1 MIPGATA
8 ASFLLVVILGAM
20 SPGPDFVVVTR
31 SSLTSGRR
39 AGIAAGAGIA
49 LGVFAWVVAI
59 ALGVAAVLTASA
71 VAFSVVKLVGAVYL
85 VVLGIRAWLAVRRG
99 EYRDLGETPAVK
111 PKGAWAAFRQ
121 GLFTN
126 LLNPKVAVYFLALL
140 PQFLPADGSTL
151 QTLELAAIATMRHRA
166 VVRHPG
172 RRGRRAAALLLLRP
186 GAPRAG
192 LRDGHRARHA
202 RGPGRRRHRVTPEAA
217 GTAAPGTA
225 VSPASRRPASC
236 LRRGR

>member
-8 ASFLLVVILGAM
+8 ASFLLVVVLGAM

-31 SSLTSGRR
+31 SSLSGGRR

-71 VAFSVVKLVGAVYL
+71 VAFTVVKLAGAAYL
-85 VVLGIRAWLAVRRG
+85 VFLGVKAWLAVRRG
-99 EYRDLGETPAVK
+99 EYRDLAAGTGGRQLTA
-111 PKGAWAAFRQ
+111 GAAFRQ
-121 GLFTN
+121 GLVTN

-151 QTLELAAIATMRHRA
+151 QTLELAAIATAGTVLWFVTLA
-166 VVRHPG
+166 VVVGALKKFFSAGRV
-172 RRGRRAAALLLLRP
+172 RRGLDAVLGTVLVALGLKVAA
-186 GAPRAG
+186 
-192 LRDGHRARHA
+192 
-202 RGPGRRRHRVTPEAA
+202 E
-217 GTAAPGTA
+217 TA
-225 VSPASRRPASC
+225 
-236 LRRGR
+236 

>member
-8 ASFLLVVILGAM
+8 ASFLLVVLLGAM

-31 SSLTSGRR
+31 SSLTGGRR
-39 AGIAAGAGIA
+39 AGIAAGVGIA

-71 VAFSVVKLVGAVYL
+71 VAFTVVKLVGAAYL
-85 VVLGIRAWLAVRRG
+85 VFLGVKAWLAVRRG
-99 EYRDLGETPAVK
+99 EYRDLGGDDREPLKA
-111 PKGAWAAFRQ
+111 AAAFRQ

-151 QTLELAAIATMRHRA
+151 QTLELAAIATAGTVLWFVTLA
-166 VVRHPG
+166 VVVGALKKVFRDARV
-172 RRGRRAAALLLLRP
+172 RRGLDAVLGSLLVALGLKVAA
-186 GAPRAG
+186 
-192 LRDGHRARHA
+192 
-202 RGPGRRRHRVTPEAA
+202 E
-217 GTAAPGTA
+217 TA
-225 VSPASRRPASC
+225 
-236 LRRGR
+236 

>member
-20 SPGPDFVVVTR
+20 SPGPDFIVVTR
-31 SSLTSGRR
+31 SSLTGGRR
-39 AGIAAGAGIA
+39 AGIAAGFGIA

-71 VAFSVVKLVGAVYL
+71 VAFTVVKLVGAGYL
-85 VVLGIRAWLAVRRG
+85 VFLGVKAWLAVRRG
-99 EYRDLGETPAVK
+99 EYRDLGADADVEPLKA
-111 PKGAWAAFRQ
+111 AAAFRQ

-151 QTLELAAIATMRHRA
+151 QTLELAAIATAGTVLWFVTLA
-166 VVRHPG
+166 VVVGALKKVFRNG
-172 RRGRRAAALLLLRP
+172 RVRRGLDAVLGSLLVGLGLKVAA
-186 GAPRAG
+186 
-192 LRDGHRARHA
+192 
-202 RGPGRRRHRVTPEAA
+202 T
-217 GTAAPGTA
+217 TA
-225 VSPASRRPASC
+225 
-236 LRRGR
+236 

>member
-8 ASFLLVVILGAM
+8 ASFLLVVVLGAM

-31 SSLTSGRR
+31 SSLTGGRR

-71 VAFSVVKLVGAVYL
+71 VAFTVVKLAGAAYL
-85 VVLGIRAWLAVRRG
+85 VFLGVKAWLAVRRG
-99 EYRDLGETPAVK
+99 EYRDLAAATEARQLTAG
-111 PKGAWAAFRQ
+111 AAFRQ
-121 GLFTN
+121 GLVTN

-151 QTLELAAIATMRHRA
+151 QTLELAAIATAGTVLWFVTLA
-166 VVRHPG
+166 VVVGALKKFFSAGRV
-172 RRGRRAAALLLLRP
+172 RRGLDAVLGTVLVALGLKVAA
-186 GAPRAG
+186 
-192 LRDGHRARHA
+192 
-202 RGPGRRRHRVTPEAA
+202 E
-217 GTAAPGTA
+217 TA
-225 VSPASRRPASC
+225 
-236 LRRGR
+236 

>member
-8 ASFLLVVILGAM
+8 ASFLLVVLLGAM

-31 SSLTSGRR
+31 TSLTGGRR

-71 VAFSVVKLVGAVYL
+71 VAFTVVKLVGAGYL
-85 VVLGIRAWLAVRRG
+85 VFLGVKSWLAVRRG
-99 EYRDLGETPAVK
+99 EYRDLGAADTAPLKA
-111 PKGAWAAFRQ
+111 GAAFRQ

-151 QTLELAAIATMRHRA
+151 QTLELAVIATA
-166 VVRHPG
+166 GTVLWFCALALVVGALKRFFSDG
-172 RRGRRAAALLLLRP
+172 RVRRGLDAVLGSVLVALGIKVAA
-186 GAPRAG
+186 
-192 LRDGHRARHA
+192 
-202 RGPGRRRHRVTPEAA
+202 E
-217 GTAAPGTA
+217 TA
-225 VSPASRRPASC
+225 
-236 LRRGR
+236 

>member
-31 SSLTSGRR
+31 SSLTGGRR
-39 AGIAAGAGIA
+39 AGIAAGAGIS

-59 ALGVAAVLTASA
+59 AFGVAAVLTASA
-71 VAFSVVKLVGAVYL
+71 VAFMVVKLAGAGYL
-85 VVLGIRAWLAVRRG
+85 VFLGVKAWLAVRRG
-99 EYRDLGETPAVK
+99 EYRDLGENTTKALNA
-111 PKGAWAAFRQ
+111 GAAFRQ

-151 QTLELAAIATMRHRA
+151 QTLELAAIATA
-166 VVRHPG
+166 GTVVWFAALALVVGALKRFFADG
-172 RRGRRAAALLLLRP
+172 RVRRGLDAVLGSVLVALGLKVAA
-186 GAPRAG
+186 
-192 LRDGHRARHA
+192 
-202 RGPGRRRHRVTPEAA
+202 E
-217 GTAAPGTA
+217 TA
-225 VSPASRRPASC
+225 
-236 LRRGR
+236 

>member
-8 ASFLLVVILGAM
+8 ASFLLVVLLGAM

-31 SSLTSGRR
+31 TSLTGGRR
-39 AGIAAGAGIA
+39 AGFAAGAGIA

-71 VAFSVVKLVGAVYL
+71 VAFTVVKLVGAGYL
-85 VVLGIRAWLAVRRG
+85 VVLGVKSWLAVRRG
-99 EYRDLGETPAVK
+99 DYRDLGDDKAAEPLKA
-111 PKGAWAAFRQ
+111 GAAFRQ

-151 QTLELAAIATMRHRA
+151 QTLELAVIATA
-166 VVRHPG
+166 GTVLWFCALALVVGALKRFFSNG
-172 RRGRRAAALLLLRP
+172 RVRRGLDAVLGSVLVALGIKVAA
-186 GAPRAG
+186 
-192 LRDGHRARHA
+192 
-202 RGPGRRRHRVTPEAA
+202 E
-217 GTAAPGTA
+217 TA
-225 VSPASRRPASC
+225 
-236 LRRGR
+236 